1 MTEIPIYPNL
11 EILICNFNKIKVI
24 KDYKKLI
31 NLQCS
36 NNLIDMIEG
45 CDNLENINCSNN
57 NLDNLK
63 YFPKLKDLQCYNN
76 KITKLLDYE
85 TLNILY
91 CFNNLINEIGNYP
104 NLQLFDCSNNK
115 LTNLPNIN
123 NWRMLEY
130 IKYDDN
136 PIIHLAPHIIRA
148 IMRINHPTLNND
160 NAIHIFNDDQ
170 NIHNSNIQKTIKK
183 SIEEITKDAP
193 KISYEEM
200 MNEINTSTQIE
211 DFVKEIINESVKSN
225 DLLVIIQLTYKE
237 VLYYVW
243 NIIREHSNK
252 DEIISILNCEI
263 RESYGKCFTG
273 KVGRLINSLN
283 GFDPRINIAIN
294 DNEQIG
300 NIIILIQNKLETDGV
315 YTIESHKDLVRKELQ
330 ERSFDEAV
338 INQWIDAIE

>member
-1 MTEIPIYPNL
+1 
-11 EILICNFNKIKVI
+11 
-24 KDYKKLI
+24 
-31 NLQCS
+31 
-36 NNLIDMIEG
+36 MIEG
-45 CDNLENINCSNN
+45 CDNLENIECSDN
-57 NLDNLK
+57 NLANIK
-63 YFPKLKDLQCYNN
+63 YFPKLKVLQCYNN

-85 TLNILY
+85 TLITL
-91 CFNNLINEIGNYP
+91 CCGDNLINELGNYP
-104 NLQLFDCSNNK
+104 NLQVFDCSNNK

-130 IKYDDN
+130 IRYNDN

-148 IMRINHPTLNND
+148 IMRINHPTLNNN
-160 NAIHIFNDDQ
+160 NAFHVFNDDQ

-183 SIEEITKDAP
+183 SIEEITKTAP

-211 DFVKEIINESVKSN
+211 DVVKQIINKLVNSSELLVSIQLNYKEI
-225 DLLVIIQLTYKE
+225 
-237 VLYYVW
+237 LYYVW

-252 DEIISILNCEI
+252 DEIISILNSEI
-263 RESYGKCFTG
+263 KESYDKCFVG

-283 GFDPRINIAIN
+283 GFDSRINIEIN

-300 NIIILIQNKLETDGV
+300 NIIILIQNKLETKGE

-330 ERSFDEAV
+330 ERSFDDSV
-338 INQWIDAIE
+338 INEWIDAIE